1 MTDSSQKK
9 DAGKPRFD
17 LLPWGDF
24 TVVDRDDRV
33 DTAFE
38 ALAVWWSGRPFEYS
52 MRIPRRQLAGIAAV
66 LSFGAAKY
74 EPRGWEKG
82 IPYSKIF
89 AAAARH
95 ADAVA
100 RGEHIDAESG
110 LTHESHFWC
119 NALFLAVYQARKRS
133 DLDDRPEASAATR
146 EKLDRM
152 EALVAQLS
160 GASPVSAAG
169 LVRPDGKGAN

>member
-1 MTDSSQKK
+1 MTQKL

-24 TVVDRDDRV
+24 TITDRDDPV
-33 DTAFE
+33 DASFAAIAT
-38 ALAVWWSGRPFEYS
+38 WWSGRPFEYS
-52 MRIPRRQLAGIAAV
+52 PHIPRRQLAGVAAV
-66 LSFGAAKY
+66 LGFGAAKY

-82 IPYSKIF
+82 IAYSKIF

-100 RGEHIDAESG
+100 RGEHVDAESG
-110 LTHESHFWC
+110 LAHESHFWC
-119 NALFLAVYQARKRS
+119 NMLFLAVYQARKMQA
-133 DLDDRPEASAATR
+133 LDDRPPASKATR

-152 EALVAQLS
+152 EALVAQVT
-160 GASPVSAAG
+160 GAAPVSTAG
-169 LVRPDGKGAN
+169 LAGPKTGAN